1 MKIGIDSEQISR
13 MNERLLD
20 KISTTNER
28 EYVNKFKNKKP
39 HIASLWTGKEAVI
52 KVLGE
57 KNISFL
63 EIEILHDFNGAPH
76 VNLLGRAK
84 QRLEELNLKS
94 IEISITH
101 TKTVA
106 TAIVLAR

>member
-13 MNERLLD
+13 MSERLLN

-57 KNISFL
+57 KSISFWKL
-63 EIEILHDFNGAPH
+63 KFCMILMAHHMSTFWVGQSRGWQ
-76 VNLLGRAK
+76 NL
-84 QRLEELNLKS
+84 
-94 IEISITH
+94 T
-101 TKTVA
+101 
-106 TAIVLAR
+106 

>member
-1 MKIGIDSEQISR
+1 MKIGIDSENISR
-13 MNERLLD
+13 MSERLLN
-20 KISTTNER
+20 KISTEKER
-28 EYVNKFKNKKP
+28 DYVNQFKNKKP

-57 KNISFL
+57 KRISFL
-63 EIEILHDFNGAPH
+63 DIEILHDENGAPS
-76 VNLLGRAK
+76 
-84 QRLEELNLKS
+84 LNLMGKAKEKFNQLKFKV

-106 TAIVLAR
+106 TAIVIAQ